1 MSARPRPAA
10 KQGDPRDPPADE
22 PPASPAGRPKW
33 PLVASA
39 ALSLAM
45 AVAVAHELAAL
56 EWRGLVALMPTSPVF
71 WLVFALYYLA
81 TPIGDFAIFRRLWGI
96 GASGFAALAKKQVY
110 NDLVLSYLGEGAFL
124 AWAKRRA
131 AQGEAVQRGAGLAAL
146 FGAIKDV
153 AILSA
158 LAGNLVTVL
167 LVAGAWAWVGPRV
180 MEALTGAGE
189 AALWS
194 IALVLVL
201 SLVPLVARRMVFF
214 LPRRELAF
222 AFAIHT
228 VRVLV
233 RAGLGALVWHLLLP
247 AVPLAW
253 WLWLA
258 ALRQVVS
265 RLPLV
270 ANKDLIFAGL
280 AVLVLEEG
288 TPVADILA
296 LTAAL
301 LIAANV
307 AVGAALLAAQ
317 AAGGWRDVRRGR
329 KQQR

>member
-1 MSARPRPAA
+1 MKPAPGDTAEPGERPVDTPSGTARRPL
-10 KQGDPRDPPADE
+10 
-22 PPASPAGRPKW
+22 W
-33 PLVASA
+33 PVIASA

-45 AVAVAHELAAL
+45 AVAVARELAGL
-56 EWRGLVALMPTSPVF
+56 EWRGVAELVPTSIGF
-71 WLVFALYYLA
+71 WLVFALYYFA
-81 TPIGDFAIFRRLWGI
+81 TPAGDFVIYRRLWGI
-96 GASGFAALAKKQVY
+96 GASGFAALTKKQVY

-131 AQGEAVQRGAGLAAL
+131 RAAAGDLRAL

-158 LAGNLVTVL
+158 LAGNFVTVL
-167 LVAGAWAWVGPRV
+167 LVAGAWAWIGPQV
-180 MEALTGAGE
+180 VKALTGAGE

-194 IALVLVL
+194 IGLVLAL
-201 SLVPLVARRMVFF
+201 SLVPLFARRWVFI
-214 LPRRELAF
+214 LPRRELVF
-222 AFAIHT
+222 AFAVHT
-228 VRVLV
+228 LRVLL
-233 RAGLGALVWHLLLP
+233 RAALGALIWHLLLP
-247 AVPLAW
+247 QVPLAW

-301 LIAANV
+301 LIAANI
-307 AVGAALLAAQ
+307 AVGAALLIFDGLGEWKRMR
-317 AAGGWRDVRRGR
+317 AG
-329 KQQR
+329 